1 MIIFAMIL
9 SPKTK
14 WVADLIK
21 RWEALHAGLKKL
33 EKEHP
38 EKIDN
43 LDSHRGQLSALY
55 FCINELKF
63 AMLERKL

>member
-1 MIIFAMIL
+1 MGKSSLIL
-9 SPKTK
+9 LKYKINCTAL
-14 WVADLIK
+14 VK
-21 RWEALHAGLKKL
+21 RWERLHADLEKL

-38 EKIDN
+38 ERIDN

-63 AMLERKL
+63 ALLKRK